1 MTSNILLHL
10 QDLRKIWRDQD
21 YRFTKDQKEQYD
33 MLIQARRERVSEL
46 YKERRVWVGPKISIK
61 STTEEEED

>member
-10 QDLRKIWRDQD
+10 QDLRKTWRDQD

-46 YKERRVWVGPKISIK
+46 YKERRVWVGPKISTK